1 VFTNNQFDIA
11 TWLISSFLLFIALLA
26 FIPVLKTLIAVV
38 FILASRIFQRRQVLL
53 YKIGVKLLP
62 GFLRATLGIG
72 LAMTFV
78 QPAHASTQSIVID
91 RIVEVEQVVDSRQG
105 TSYIVQKGDS
115 LWKIAERQLQDGN
128 PSVRDIDVAW
138 RELWEHNRDIIG
150 DNPSLIYV
158 GQKLSLP

>member
-1 VFTNNQFDIA
+1 
-11 TWLISSFLLFIALLA
+11 
-26 FIPVLKTLIAVV
+26 
-38 FILASRIFQRRQVLL
+38 
-53 YKIGVKLLP
+53 
-62 GFLRATLGIG
+62 
-72 LAMTFV
+72 MTFV